1 MKIVEING
9 IKYELLEGKKEYTLD
24 DELITKITDYFD
36 DFDYIFGDYI
46 DGKVRLK
53 GFCDKN
59 NKRCKE
65 INDIKGLDKY
75 KKNFCTPGVKTIL
88 LKKIK

>member
-1 MKIVEING
+1 MKVVKINDIEYEIVEG
-9 IKYELLEGKKEYTLD
+9 DKALATE
-24 DELITKITDYFD
+24 DELTTKITDYFD

-53 GFCDKN
+53 GFCEKN
-59 NKRCKE
+59 NKRCNP

-75 KKNFCTPGVKTIL
+75 KNEFCTPGAKIIL

>member
-1 MKIVEING
+1 MKIVEINN
-9 IKYELLEGKKEYTLD
+9 IKYEVVEGDKELALD
-24 DELITKITDYFD
+24 EELTSKITDYFD
-36 DFDYIFGDYI
+36 EFDYIFGDYI

-53 GFCDKN
+53 GFCDKK
-59 NKRCKE
+59 NKRFKP

-75 KKNFCTPGVKTIL
+75 KIEYCTPGAKVIL